1 MIIFLYGADA
11 YRSRVA
17 LNGIK
22 EKFIR
27 EIDPSESSLSV
38 VDGQNSDLKTIIS
51 KLNTGSLFTKKR
63 LTIIESV
70 FRNKKSGIFSELKKY
85 LEPLEADDGN
95 IVVFRE
101 EPENEKQ
108 KALNKEAKILFD
120 FLAKQKYS
128 QEFKIL
134 SGDALLLFMKKEAQ
148 SYGKEISLPAAK
160 LLASY
165 FGSDLWSISREIK
178 KLSFGGEKKIISMEA
193 TKLSAKESFEE
204 DIFALSDAI
213 SARSTKSAYS
223 LLEKQRAAGL
233 SDEYLLSMITRQ
245 IKILLLVKDEAKKTG
260 DATKLASKL
269 KLHPYVVKKSLA
281 QIKNFDEKRL
291 KDLFN
296 RLIEID
302 FLNKSGK
309 SSLEDELSLFISEL

>member
-1 MIIFLYGADA
+1 MIIFLYGADT

-17 LNGIK
+17 LNGLK
-22 EKFIR
+22 EKFVK
-27 EIDPSESSLSV
+27 EIDPTESSLSV

-70 FRNKKSGIFSELKKY
+70 FRNKKAGVFSGLENYLKD
-85 LEPLEADDGN
+85 LEKDDGN

-101 EPENEKQ
+101 EPENEKH
-108 KALNKEAKILFD
+108 KALNKEAKNFFD
-120 FLAKQKYS
+120 FLSKQKYS

-134 SGDALLLFMKKEAQ
+134 KGDALLLFMKKEAQ
-148 SYGKEISLPAAK
+148 SYGKEIGLPAAK
-160 LLASY
+160 LLVSY

-178 KLSFGGEKKIISMEA
+178 KLSFGNAEKIISLEA
-193 TKLSAKESFEE
+193 TKLSVKESFEE

-213 SARSTKSAYS
+213 SAKNAKSAYS

-245 IKILLLVKDEAKKTG
+245 IRILLLIKDEAKTIT
-260 DATKLASKL
+260 DSTKLSAKL
-269 KLHPYVVKKSLA
+269 KLHPYVVKKSLM
-281 QIKNFDEKRL
+281 QIKNFDENRL
-291 KDLFN
+291 KNLFN

-309 SSLEDELSLFISEL
+309 SSLENELSLFISEL